1 MTFST
6 LAATSHESSY
16 ERLVS
21 WKSFAPVLLLLVLL
35 IEWEMLRTQGLRLAS
50 LTRLTLGVVA
60 APLGAL
66 VILAALLRAA
76 KLVG

>member
-1 MTFST
+1 VNLSA

-21 WKSFAPVLLLLVLL
+21 WKSFSPVLLLLVLL
-35 IEWEMLRTQGLRLAS
+35 IEWELLRTQGVRLAS

-66 VILAALLRAA
+66 VILVALLRAV

>member
-1 MTFST
+1 VTFSA
-6 LAATSHESSY
+6 LAATSDESSY

-21 WKSFAPVLLLLVLL
+21 WKSFAPVLLLLFLL
-35 IEWEMLRTQGLRLAS
+35 IEWEMLRTQGLRLAN

-66 VILAALLRAA
+66 VILVALLRAA